1 MAIPWTKIRN
11 EWVKGGITQAQ
22 LAEKYGCSVKSIQS
36 RAYKE
41 GWSKQK
47 RDIAV
52 KTQEAVTERV
62 ARARVNHLE
71 KLIAANE
78 ALLDGLMQLTE
89 EIRKNPTSM
98 LMDKSGSLRSAESM
112 ARAINAATLTQRDL
126 YKIPNI
132 DQRFAEK
139 KWKRELKDKIR
150 ESSEAGSTVWNVRV
164 EDGVP
169 VDE

>member
-1 MAIPWTKIRN
+1 MAITWTKIRN

-36 RAYKE
+36 RADKE

-126 YKIPNI
+126 YGLKNI
-132 DQRFAEK
+132 DQKLAQKKFTAEQ
-139 KWKRELKDKIR
+139 KRLQAEAKELSGTVIR
-150 ESSEAGSTVWNVRV
+150 IESDE
-164 EDGVP
+164 EDLDG
-169 VDE
+169 